1 MMAQPSLSNEDGS
14 LAFQLETGEAARPSV
29 ATSERNLRFLWTG
42 LGFAALLL
50 IGVACAPLA
59 ASSHASATSLR
70 PVPDFATASYLPS
83 VSLPGV
89 QQNQPQAL
97 SPIMTERSSRR
108 EALKQQAQAGVAL
121 AALTA
126 MTPQAARADAVADIA
141 ARANAAAAKERDSKR
156 VAEPEPEVSTGDKL
170 KPVLTALGGS
180 VVLSVP
186 FYYKNLQRLA
196 TKISSGGEDDGRGG
210 GSKPAKKAARKVA
223 KRGAK
228 AEPEKKGGFFR

>member
-1 MMAQPSLSNEDGS
+1 MGQTSLSNKDGS
-14 LAFQLETGEAARPSV
+14 LALQVETGEATRPSI
-29 ATSERNLRFLWTG
+29 ATSEGKSRFIWTG

-50 IGVACAPLA
+50 IGVACAPSAPSL
-59 ASSHASATSLR
+59 HASATPSR
-70 PVPDFATASYLPS
+70 PVPDFAIASYLPP

-97 SPIMTERSSRR
+97 SPIMTERTSRR

-126 MTPQAARADAVADIA
+126 MTPQSAQADAVADIA
-141 ARANAAAAKERDSKR
+141 ARANAAAEKERQMKMSG
-156 VAEPEPEVSTGDKL
+156 EPEPEVSTGDKL

-196 TKISSGGEDDGRGG
+196 TKISSGGADDGRGG
-210 GSKPAKKAARKVA
+210 GSKPAKKAAKKVV
-223 KRGAK
+223 KKGAK
-228 AEPEKKGGFFR
+228 TEEKKGGFFR